1 MRATRLTLLTAITA
15 LAALSQPAQASTG
28 WYLNTAGTG
37 WSDASF
43 VSSLNVAGAGFIQQK
58 FSLAALGFNFTE
70 SGAYQVLNNTGSAP
84 FGSHDLTVSYDVT
97 GSVGLLGSGFSGGVI
112 NLYSDSVFDFGSTN
126 GLYGANNGTHIASF
140 TVVGGVVDPISRQAG
155 LQANLVSGS
164 LASGYFFDL
173 AGNDLS
179 GRDSLSLSL
188 GVQSTVIN
196 PSGTHIVAEIACE
209 QAGFTGAG
217 CNGRPYR
224 ASFLNLG
231 WSTVQDVGVATL
243 NYSALTQQVT
253 AVPEPT
259 TALMMLTG
267 LLGLAARQ
275 RFKKG

>member
-1 MRATRLTLLTAITA
+1 MRAARLTILTAVTT
-15 LAALSQPAQASTG
+15 LAALAQPAQATSG
-28 WYLNTAGTG
+28 WYLNAAGTG

-43 VSSLNVAGAGFIQQK
+43 VSSLNVAGAGFIEQA
-58 FSLAALGFNFTE
+58 FSWQALGFAFE
-70 SGAYQVLNNTGSAP
+70 EHGAYQIVGAP
-84 FGSHDLTVSYDVT
+84 ASNHDLTVSYNIA
-97 GSVGLLGSGFSGGVI
+97 GEVGLLSNGFTGGVI
-112 NLYSDSVFDFGSTN
+112 DLYSDSVFDFGSTN
-126 GLYGANNGTHIASF
+126 GSYGANNGTHIASF
-140 TVVGGVVDPISRQAG
+140 AVTGGQIDPLTRLVG
-155 LQANLVSGS
+155 LQANLVGGS
-164 LASGYFFDL
+164 MASGYFFDV

-179 GRDSLSLSL
+179 DRGGISLSM
-188 GVQSTVIN
+188 GVQSTIID
-196 PSGTHIVAEIACE
+196 PTGTHIVSELACE

-231 WSTVQDVGVATL
+231 WSTVQDTGVATL
-243 NYSALTQQVT
+243 NIPALSQPVT